1 MIKVRMHHVAAC
13 DGKERFASP
22 QEAHHKLKH
31 IKTSGQRLRVYQCLR
46 CGYWHYGR
54 SNVGKTK

>member
-1 MIKVRMHHVAAC
+1 MYHVAAC

-22 QEAHHKLKH
+22 QLAHRSLKH
-31 IKTSGQRLRVYQCLR
+31 VKASGQKLRVYQCPR

-54 SNVGKTK
+54 SNQGVHHAR